1 MTDPCGRPPAPETW
15 RAPTGAVVAPVAAGR
30 LPRYRLGTGVRLIP
44 RGPDL
49 QIGTAAGRR
58 LLLADAPPRAARI
71 LQELDGTHSADRLL
85 TGADDRRWW
94 YSTFRQLHQAGILH
108 GDDRALQVG
117 PGLVDERIDLTHR
130 HGADAADLALGR
142 RCDAI
147 VEIRGA
153 GRIAGLVVGLLVAAG
168 IGQVQLTRNRP
179 TRGSDT
185 LLAPDPG
192 SSPSAGIPAPTDGT
206 GLLTISASSP
216 TQLRPTLVVLA
227 GDAAAEYTD
236 ARDLMTTRV
245 PHLALGAG
253 DGRAVVGPLVLPGRS
268 SCLWCLDL
276 WRADRD
282 PDWATLRL
290 ATSSAP
296 GVPSAVLAA
305 GAAALGTAE
314 VLHVVEGIRHPL
326 TVDGTL
332 EWDAALL
339 PRRRTWQPHPE
350 CGCTDG
356 P

>member
-1 MTDPCGRPPAPETW
+1 MTSQSGTSPSDDASSLFS
-15 RAPTGAVVAPVAAGR
+15 AAEDQDR
-30 LPRYRLGTGVRLIP
+30 KLKKDLGFW
-44 RGPDL
+44 
-49 QIGTAAGRR
+49 
-58 LLLADAPPRAARI
+58 
-71 LQELDGTHSADRLL
+71 S
-85 TGADDRRWW
+85 
-94 YSTFRQLHQAGILH
+94 
-108 GDDRALQVG
+108 
-117 PGLVDERIDLTHR
+117 
-130 HGADAADLALGR
+130 
-142 RCDAI
+142 
-147 VEIRGA
+147 
-153 GRIAGLVVGLLVAAG
+153 LVAAG
-168 IGQVQLTRNRP
+168 IGQVQLTKNRP
-179 TRGSDT
+179 ARASDT
-185 LLAPDPG
+185 LVAVEPG
-192 SSPSAGIPAPTDGT
+192 RASEPAGNPPSTDGA
-206 GLLTISASSP
+206 GLLTTSASSP
-216 TQLRPTLVVLA
+216 AQLRPTVVVLA

-236 ARDLMTTRV
+236 ARDLMTARV
-245 PHLALGAG
+245 PHLALGAA

-332 EWDAALL
+332 EWDAATL

-350 CGCTDG
+350 CGCTDR